1 MEYRSQKIRYG
12 LIALVFAASLSAQQL
27 TFSVRHERMLR
38 DHTGQL
44 TFTASGVSF
53 TQTNAKRPDAYTWPY
68 EDIQQ
73 LTVSPGKVLVVT
85 YQDRPWL
92 AGVDREFE
100 FYAASGEPFAAVYD
114 LLKNKLDRRFTAA
127 VAEPLAAP
135 LWEVPVRLTGPLRG
149 SNGTLAATAT
159 HVVYKTERHGHS
171 RTWRMEDIDNI
182 AQSDPWTLTLTTHE
196 RSLTH
201 YGSRKAFHFQLKK
214 PLAEKHFDTLWKRL
228 NQAQG
233 LDLLTAF
240 DNKERQ

>member
-127 VAEPLAAP
+127 GRTARSRPP
-135 LWEVPVRLTGPLRG
+135 PRMSSTRP
-149 SNGTLAATAT
+149 SATAIRAPGAW
-159 HVVYKTERHGHS
+159 KTSTTSPNLTRGHS
-171 RTWRMEDIDNI
+171 RSPRTSARL
-182 AQSDPWTLTLTTHE
+182 PTTARAK
-196 RSLTH
+196 RSTFSSKSRSPKNTSTRC
-201 YGSRKAFHFQLKK
+201 GSGSIRRKASIF
-214 PLAEKHFDTLWKRL
+214 
-228 NQAQG
+228 
-233 LDLLTAF
+233 
-240 DNKERQ
+240 